1 MSVTAAARFHTKLKL
16 VVAFALLW
24 SFLMPTID
32 TVVTPVSSAIP
43 AVSAGTNGC
52 CAAGVVGKSLDK
64 PEEKTLCT
72 VVSILVFPLLPVI
85 SSFRLRYSQAVPI
98 LLRSLLLRPI
108 KFTSN
113 YVVSWA

>member
-1 MSVTAAARFHTKLKL
+1 MSVTAAARFHSKLKL

-43 AVSAGTNGC
+43 AVSAANGC
-52 CAAGVVGKSLDK
+52 CATGVVGKSLDK
-64 PEEKTLCT
+64 PEEKTPYP
-72 VVSILVFPLLPVI
+72 VVYILVFPLLLIV
-85 SSFRLRYSQAVPI
+85 SSFRLRYFQAVPL

-113 YVVSWA
+113 YVVSRA